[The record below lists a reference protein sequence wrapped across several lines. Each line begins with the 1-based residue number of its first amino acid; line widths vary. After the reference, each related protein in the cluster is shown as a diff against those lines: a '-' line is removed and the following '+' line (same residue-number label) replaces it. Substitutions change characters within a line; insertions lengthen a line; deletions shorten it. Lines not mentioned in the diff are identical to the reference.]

1 MSTNVFFFVLK
12 QSMPLVF
19 PLDRPCATGWVDDG
33 SACLSF
39 SGEDSRSTWES
50 AREECAKHG
59 SDLVVINSLERK
71 EFVKHFMNTSRGA
84 WIGLK
89 KDSLTKTLMW
99 VNSKEEEYSHWAEV
113 ELESTIPNEACVLL
127 NTAHGWNDL
136 PCDEH
141 RAFVC
146 EKGERKAG
154 DQTVFIFAGEQ
165 NIKKDNAYERYSF
178 LNLGL
183 LAFLL
188 CNIHFGA
195 NIQIIDVSNSFI

>member
-1 MSTNVFFFVLK
+1 MSIIIQQNVDKRFSPDETEHDTCISLE
-12 QSMPLVF
+12 
-19 PLDRPCATGWVDDG
+19 RPCATGWTDDG

-59 SDLVVINSLERK
+59 SNLVVINSLERK
-71 EFVKHFMNTSRGA
+71 EFVKHFMNMSRGA

-89 KDSLTKTLMW
+89 KDSITKKMMW

-113 ELESTIPNEACVLL
+113 ESESTIPNEACVLL

-136 PCDEH
+136 PCHEH

-146 EKGERKAG
+146 EKGKRKAG
-154 DQTVFIFAGEQ
+154 DQTV
-165 NIKKDNAYERYSF
+165 
-178 LNLGL
+178 
-183 LAFLL
+183 
-188 CNIHFGA
+188 
-195 NIQIIDVSNSFI
+195 